1 MSLLRTDL
9 QMALNDLHVTLL
21 ESADYYRNAAEFLAG
36 GQSQTASNLLGTLA
50 DERYRLAGRVEA
62 AIRETGDL
70 PSVPDTDWETGSELL
85 QKLEA
90 IMDEDKTGHIIA
102 QRLEAEEALQ
112 QDLDSDAMDVFRSG
126 HDALYQAVAEHVQS
140 AIARLQAELG

>member
-21 ESADYYRNAAEFLAG
+21 ESADYYRDAAEFIAG
-36 GQSQTASNLLGTLA
+36 GQNQSVSDLLDTLA
-50 DERYRLAGRVEA
+50 EERYHLAGRVEA

-85 QKLEA
+85 HKLEA
-90 IMDEDKTGHIIA
+90 IMDDDKTAHIIA
-102 QRLEAEEALQ
+102 QRIETEQAVQE
-112 QDLDSDAMDVFRSG
+112 DLDSEAMDVFRSG
-126 HDALYQAVAEHVQS
+126 YNALYQAVAEHVQS
-140 AIARLQAELG
+140 AIARLKAC